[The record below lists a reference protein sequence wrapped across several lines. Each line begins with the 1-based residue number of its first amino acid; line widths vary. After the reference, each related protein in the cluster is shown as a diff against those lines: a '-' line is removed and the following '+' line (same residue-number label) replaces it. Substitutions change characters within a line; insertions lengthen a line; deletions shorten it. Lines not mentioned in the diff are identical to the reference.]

1 MRVLSRKGGT
11 TKGIGAE
18 DASLQKLLG
27 LQHWPR
33 YRLGGCAPPRTDD
46 PGQAGR
52 AAHPVGLFRLLYLLG
67 IDNDCPI
74 RLSAAKALGIKEQR
88 ESLTRKLDAI
98 PMRLPVHAPVLR
110 GEHLARVAGL
120 KEIVMDMC

>member
-1 MRVLSRKGGT
+1 MCYNSATNGSTLQVAEKTRET

-33 YRLGGCAPPRTDD
+33 YRLGGCAPPRPDD

-52 AAHPVGLFRLLYLLG
+52 AAHPVGLFGLLYLLG

-98 PMRLPVHAPVLR
+98 RH
-110 GEHLARVAGL
+110 
-120 KEIVMDMC
+120 

>member
-1 MRVLSRKGGT
+1 MDDLCKWQKRRGAA
-11 TKGIGAE
+11 KGIGAE

-33 YRLGGCAPPRTDD
+33 YRLGGCAPPHPDD

-52 AAHPVGLFRLLYLLG
+52 AAHSIGLFRLLYLLG

-74 RLSAAKALGIKEQR
+74 RLSAAKALGIKGRR
-88 ESLTRKLDAI
+88 ESLTHKLAAI
-98 PMRLPVHAPVLR
+98 PNFV
-110 GEHLARVAGL
+110 
-120 KEIVMDMC
+120 